1 MASPAP
7 SSSSPATRRNGTGA
21 SPATIPHFRV
31 AILGAGFG
39 GLGMAI
45 QLLQHGVRDFVVL
58 ERADEVGGTWRDNT
72 YPGCQCDV
80 ASNMYSYSFAPNP
93 GWSRDYAWQGEIL
106 DYIKDCT
113 ERYGV
118 RPHIRF
124 EHEVLEARYDAAQ
137 QRWAI
142 RTSQGELSAD
152 VLVSGHGALSAPSV
166 PELPGIEKFKGTVFH
181 SAAWNHEHSLKGE
194 RVAVLGTGASA
205 IQVVPS
211 IQPEVGKLTLFQR
224 TAPWIVPRNDG
235 AWSEQRQALYRRL
248 PFLQKLDRM
257 RIYLMRELVV
267 LGMRNPD
274 VMRRGEVMA
283 KQHLH
288 EQIKDKGLRK
298 KLTPNYRLGCKRILI
313 SDNYYPALAQPNVE
327 VVTEGVRECTERG
340 LVTKD
345 GVHHE
350 VDTIILCTGFKVQDH
365 PVIHRLRGRDGRTLA
380 EHWEKGGTG
389 AYAGTTVPGF
399 PNLFVLTGPYTGLGH
414 NSMLYMLEAQFTY
427 VVKALEAM
435 TERNAGSVE
444 VRPEAMAAFDQEMQ
458 EQLKGTVW
466 TSGCASWYLDN
477 QGRAS
482 GVWPTFTWRYKARTR
497 SFDTASYV
505 LEPRQE
511 QHRQA
516 SPATAQLSVGQA

>member
-7 SSSSPATRRNGTGA
+7 QPVSPAARREREAQSPATL
-21 SPATIPHFRV
+21 PHVRV

-45 QLLQHGVRDFVVL
+45 KLLQHGERDFVVF
-58 ERADEVGGTWRDNT
+58 ERAGEVGGTWRDNT

-124 EHEVLEARYDAAQ
+124 EHEVMEARYDAGS
-137 QRWAI
+137 QRWLI
-142 RTSQGELSAD
+142 KTSQGEYTAD
-152 VLVSGHGALSAPSV
+152 VLVSGHGALSEPSI
-166 PELPGIEKFKGTVFH
+166 PELPGIERFEGTVFH
-181 SAAWNHEHSLKGE
+181 SAAWNHEHELKGE
-194 RVAVLGTGASA
+194 RVAVVGTGASA

-211 IQPEVGKLTLFQR
+211 IQPEVGKLVLFQR
-224 TAPWIVPRNDG
+224 TPPWIVPRNDG
-235 AWSEQRQALYRRL
+235 AWSASKQAWYRRL
-248 PFLQKLDRM
+248 PLLQLLDRT
-257 RIYLMRELVV
+257 RIYLLRELVV
-267 LGMRNPD
+267 LAMRNPD
-274 VMRRGEVMA
+274 MMRRGEMMA
-283 KQHLH
+283 KRHLVT
-288 EQIKDKGLRK
+288 QVKDKALRK
-298 KLTPNYRLGCKRILI
+298 KLTPSYHMGCKRILI
-313 SDNYYPALAQPNVE
+313 SDNYYPSLTQPNVE
-327 VVTEGVRECTERG
+327 VVTDAITEVTERG

-350 VDTIILCTGFKVQDH
+350 VDTLILCTGFKVQNH
-365 PVIHRLRGRDGRTLA
+365 PVIHRLHGRDGRTLA
-380 EHWEKGGTG
+380 QHWETGGTG

-427 VVKALEAM
+427 VLGALAALE
-435 TERNAGSVE
+435 ERSAGSVE
-444 VRPEAMAAFDQEMQ
+444 VLPEAMSAFDREMQ
-458 EQLKGTVW
+458 QQLAGTVW
-466 TSGCASWYLDN
+466 TSGCASWYLDD

-482 GVWPTFTWRYKARTR
+482 GVWPTFTFRYKARTR
-497 SFDTASYV
+497 VFDAGNYAF
-505 LEPRQE
+505 EPRR
-511 QHRQA
+511 RQA
-516 SPATAQLSVGQA
+516 HQAGQAGKQPAVGRA